1 MRSFLLILFTVL
13 ISQNKYGQELIATD
27 IIHRSDKI
35 LSLREEYFKEWDS
48 TNFITHG
55 ITLNDSLKTKD
66 VYVSMLNLVENDS
79 TKVEEL
85 YLSSKDE
92 PVKQVVSNGEFY
104 YKIVP
109 TMNSTT
115 NFTRTKSPYYITK
128 EQLNLFKS
136 FDSTYVLEDK
146 LALPLSSY
154 SLAYHVYKINCI
166 DTEGCEIFVST
177 VADSEQYLKS
187 TNDKKHFNSGGAT
200 QVLILDTAN
209 QQKWSKDTT
218 LIETILPLYFPET

>member
-1 MRSFLLILFTVL
+1 MNKLLLVLFTVL
-13 ISQNKYGQELIATD
+13 ISQNKYGQEVLAND

-35 LSLREEYFKEWDS
+35 LSLRDEYFKEWNS

-55 ITLNDSLKTKD
+55 ITLNDSLKNKD
-66 VYVSMLNLVENDS
+66 VYVSMLRLVENDS
-79 TKVEEL
+79 LKVKEL

-92 PVKQVVSNGEFY
+92 PVKQLVSNGEFY

-115 NFTRTKSPYYITK
+115 NFTRTRSPYYITK

-136 FDSTYVLEDK
+136 FDATYVLEDK
-146 LALPLSSY
+146 LALPLASY
-154 SLAYHVYKINCI
+154 SLAYHVYKIECI
-166 DTEGCEIFVST
+166 DAGGCEIFVST

-187 TNDKKHFNSGGAT
+187 TDHKRHFNSGGAT
-200 QVLILDTAN
+200 QILILDTTN

-218 LIETILPLYFPET
+218 AIETILPLYSPEA